1 MDKHRYIK
9 RMKAIN
15 KRREKGKKRFAGS
28 QPSANEPRI
37 CPKMHPFCQF
47 LRWRFAF
54 RERTANLLK
63 SGSLDV
69 SPQRTNSKPANKN
82 ETLRFTLFP
91 LKIQGLKR
99 AKQRELAFFTTWA
112 YWGALW
118 CARAWILVKIE
129 LGFEVLMKK
138 FGLHILVLLLH
149 SPSLT
154 FVQCL

>member
-9 RMKAIN
+9 RMEAIN
-15 KRREKGKKRFAGS
+15 KRREKGKKMFAGS
-28 QPSANEPRI
+28 QPSANEQRI

-54 RERTANLLK
+54 RERTANLPK

-69 SPQRTNSKPANKN
+69 SLQRTNNEPGNRN

-91 LKIQGLKR
+91 LEIQGLKR
-99 AKQRELAFFTTWA
+99 AKQRERTFFTSWA

-118 CARAWILVKIE
+118 CARAWILVEIKLEIE
-129 LGFEVLMKK
+129 V
-138 FGLHILVLLLH
+138 
-149 SPSLT
+149 
-154 FVQCL
+154 

>member
-9 RMKAIN
+9 RMEAIN
-15 KRREKGKKRFAGS
+15 KRREKGKKRVAGS

-37 CPKMHPFCQF
+37 CPKMHPFYQF
-47 LRWRFAF
+47 RRWRFAF
-54 RERTANLLK
+54 RERTTNLPK

-69 SPQRTNSKPANKN
+69 SLLRTNSEPANRN

-91 LKIQGLKR
+91 LEIQGLKK
-99 AKQRELAFFTTWA
+99 ANQRELAFFTSWA

-118 CARAWILVKIE
+118 CARAWILVEIE
-129 LGFEVLMKK
+129 LVFKVLKRFE
-138 FGLHILVLLLH
+138 LHILVLFLY
-149 SPSLT
+149 SPFLT

>member
-9 RMKAIN
+9 RMEAIN

-37 CPKMHPFCQF
+37 GPKMHPFCQF

-54 RERTANLLK
+54 RERTANLPK

-69 SPQRTNSKPANKN
+69 SLQRTNSEPANRN

-91 LKIQGLKR
+91 LEIQGLKR
-99 AKQRELAFFTTWA
+99 AKQRELAFFTSWA

-118 CARAWILVKIE
+118 CARAWILVEIKLEIE
-129 LGFEVLMKK
+129 V
-138 FGLHILVLLLH
+138 
-149 SPSLT
+149 
-154 FVQCL
+154 